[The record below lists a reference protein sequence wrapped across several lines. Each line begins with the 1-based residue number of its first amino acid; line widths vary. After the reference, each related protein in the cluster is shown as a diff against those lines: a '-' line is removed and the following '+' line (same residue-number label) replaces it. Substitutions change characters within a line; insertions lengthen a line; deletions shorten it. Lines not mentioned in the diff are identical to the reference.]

1 MILSL
6 FIIEL
11 QHQLNELH
19 PAIASA
25 TNYVNARGATSAD
38 RLHDVP
44 SRIREIILHGVH
56 TGASTALAAAETY
69 HKMRLAGSLNLAFM
83 EEHNNDD
90 FFEDL
95 EDFDNDADTVANV
108 IHVGDVVSKV
118 FDDDD
123 E

>member
-11 QHQLNELH
+11 QYQLNKLH

-25 TNYVNARGATSAD
+25 TNYVNAHGATSAD

-44 SRIREIILHGVH
+44 SRIREIVLHGVH
-56 TGASTALAAAETY
+56 AGASTVLATAEAY
-69 HKMRLAGSLNLAFM
+69 HKVRLAGSLNPAFM

-90 FFEDL
+90 FFEDS
-95 EDFDNDADTVANV
+95 EDFDSDANAIPNI

>member
-1 MILSL
+1 M

-25 TNYVNARGATSAD
+25 TNYVNACGATSAD

-44 SRIREIILHGVH
+44 SRICEIVLHGVH
-56 TGASTALAAAETY
+56 AGASTALAAAEAY
-69 HKMRLAGSLNLAFM
+69 HKVCLAGSLNLAFM

-90 FFEDL
+90 FFKDL
-95 EDFDNDADTVANV
+95 EDFDSDADAVTNV